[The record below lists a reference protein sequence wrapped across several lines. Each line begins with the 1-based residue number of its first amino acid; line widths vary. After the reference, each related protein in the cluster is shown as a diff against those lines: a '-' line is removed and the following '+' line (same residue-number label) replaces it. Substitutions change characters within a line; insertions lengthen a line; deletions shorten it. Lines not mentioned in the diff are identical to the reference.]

1 MKKER
6 ISDSLS
12 ALIANAIIIF
22 LGGLFTKVVWNTIAW
37 ECNLPQF
44 GYWFFVCAIGVL
56 YTFVWFISKL
66 WK

>member
-6 ISDSLS
+6 FSESLG
-12 ALIANAIIIF
+12 ALAANVAVIF
-22 LGGLFTKVVWNTIAW
+22 LGGLFTKVVWNAIAW